1 MLTYEG
7 CFGEKGFEED
17 CEIEWERKTIAG
29 NVCIRPL
36 GDPLGSGDKWF
47 EEVEEQFVWPGRPA
61 LLPDG
66 RLCVPEARYAGDRM
80 QIVVPTEE
88 IKCFPYSVKMLKAQG
103 RWAGNEKE
111 WPSENLLARL
121 EGKEIQGADAAG
133 RRAIRASRVYQP
145 LKKPICVVASPQGAV
160 FVLERGGTDF
170 SHGPEGQ
177 SVETYPAIVKKFSWS
192 EGKMELQRSAEG
204 LELSVH
210 KKDLALGASVLY
222 VLDGLKVTPAQLRT
236 LVLTAALRS
245 SALC

>member
-17 CEIEWERKTIAG
+17 CEIEWERKTIEG

-66 RLCVPEARYAGDRM
+66 RLCVPERRHAGGHL

-103 RWAGNEKE
+103 RWAGDEKE

-160 FVLERGGTDF
+160 FVLESGGTDY
-170 SHGPEGQ
+170 SHGPESQ
-177 SVETYPAIVKKFSWS
+177 SVETYPAVVKKFSWS

-222 VLDGLKVTPAQLRT
+222 VLDGLKVNPTQLRT

-245 SALC
+245 SAPC